1 MKIRQATPDDAAELI
16 RLRAVMLQSF
26 PRPDWNDDWREPSR
40 QILVR
45 RLAEPMPT
53 MAAFVVDHPDGPGLA
68 ACALGTIEERL
79 GHPNGPDGLAGYVF
93 SVATDPD
100 QRRRGY
106 SRACMTALLDWFR
119 ARGVNKVDLRASEDG
134 EPLYESL
141 GFRRTPDPAMR
152 LSL

>member
-1 MKIRQATPDDAAELI
+1 MQIRQATPDDAAELL

-26 PRPDWNDDWREPSR
+26 PQPDWNDDWREPAR
-40 QILVR
+40 QILLR
-45 RLAEPMPT
+45 RLAEPLPT
-53 MAAFVVDHPDGPGLA
+53 MAAFVADRPDGTGLA
-68 ACALGTIEERL
+68 ACAVGVIEERL
-79 GHPNGPDGLAGYVF
+79 GNPMNLHGLAGYVF
-93 SVATDPD
+93 SVVTDPD

-119 ARGVNKVDLRASEDG
+119 SRGVSKVDLRASEEG

-152 LSL
+152 VSL